1 MTLMLMLMLYLL
13 AVVALVI
20 GTGAIYLAL
29 IPVFPVAWLYYHYF
43 VRKPAV
49 WALFAAGVLTV
60 GWATVRDGAF
70 PLAALVP
77 LLLLG
82 AAIVLTY
89 RIHQEA
95 VFPAVD
101 YPPMANDPLRLPIR
115 DDMQLAVIVHQGVN
129 KAYPLDY
136 VIHHHV
142 VNDRFGD
149 AIIALTYCAMCR
161 SIVPFVVTDIGPL
174 FVGSFKNANM
184 IVADRRTKTF
194 FQQATFKSI
203 IGPLH
208 PHTLTMTYYQILSW
222 ADVKRLN
229 PLPQV
234 VDVTEKDLRPFEL
247 PIHGI
252 WRRIV
257 ASQATPGMRRRDRDR
272 SVPARTRVV
281 GILQPTVHPTP
292 AYLKDELLNHRVVK
306 NEQSGCYLVAVNDT
320 VNGFQA
326 RVDGHDVVLALSDDL
341 LLHDRKSG
349 TVWDLRGHRVRGD
362 LHANLAPIAISD
374 EYWFSW
380 KFFHPD
386 TQLIHI

>member
-1 MTLMLMLMLYLL
+1 MMLVLLYVL
-13 AVVALVI
+13 AVAALVVS
-20 GTGAIYLAL
+20 TGALYLAL
-29 IPVFPVAWLYYHYF
+29 VPAVPATWVYYHYL
-43 VRKPAV
+43 VRRPAV
-49 WALFAAGVLTV
+49 WSLFAAGVLIV
-60 GWATVRDGAF
+60 GWATAREGEL
-70 PLAALVP
+70 PLSTLLP

-82 AAIVLTY
+82 VAIVLTY
-89 RIHQEA
+89 RLHQEV

-101 YPPMANDPLRLPIR
+101 YPLMADDPLRLPLR
-115 DDMQLAVIVHQGVN
+115 DDMQLAVIEYEGVS

-149 AIIALTYCAMCR
+149 ATIALTFCAMCR
-161 SIVPFVVTDIGPL
+161 SIIPFVVTDIGPL

-208 PHTLTMTYYQILSW
+208 PHTLKMTHYQILAW
-222 ADVKRLN
+222 ADVMRLD

-234 VDVTEKDLRPFEL
+234 ADVTEKDLRPFEL

-257 ASQATPGMRRRDRDR
+257 ASQATPGLRRSDGDR

-281 GILQPTVHPTP
+281 GILQPTVRPKP
-292 AYLKDELLNHRVVK
+292 AYLRDELLRHRVVK
-306 NEQSGCYLVAVNDT
+306 NEQSGCYLVAVNGT

-326 RVDGHDVVLALSDDL
+326 RVDGHGVVLSLSDDL
-341 LLHDRKSG
+341 LLHDRTSG
-349 TVWDLRGHRVRGD
+349 TVWDLRGHRVRGE
-362 LHANLAPIAISD
+362 LHASLAPIAISD

-386 TQLIHI
+386 TQPVHI

>member
-1 MTLMLMLMLYLL
+1 MMLVLLYVL
-13 AVVALVI
+13 AVVALAI
-20 GTGAIYLAL
+20 GTGAVYLTL
-29 IPVFPVAWLYYHYF
+29 VPVFPVAWLYYHYF
-43 VRKPAV
+43 ARKPAV

-60 GWATVRDGAF
+60 GWATVQDRAF

-82 AAIVLTY
+82 VAIVLTY

-95 VFPAVD
+95 MFPAVD
-101 YPPMANDPLRLPIR
+101 YPPMADDPLRLPIR
-115 DDMQLAVIVHQGVN
+115 DDMQLALIERRGVS

-136 VIHHHV
+136 VIHHHI

-149 AIIALTYCAMCR
+149 ATIALTYCAMCR
-161 SIVPFVVTDIGPL
+161 SIIPFNVTDIGPL

-194 FQQATFKSI
+194 FQQATFMSI

-208 PHTLTMTYYQILSW
+208 PHTLKMIHYQILSW
-222 ADVKRLN
+222 AYVKRLD
-229 PLPQV
+229 PLLQV
-234 VDVTEKDLRPFEL
+234 ANVTEKDLRPFEL
-247 PIHGI
+247 PIPGI

-257 ASQATPGMRRRDRDR
+257 ASQATPGLRRRDRDR

-281 GILQPTVHPTP
+281 GILEPTVRPTQV
-292 AYLKDELLNHRVVK
+292 YLKDELLKHRVVK
-306 NEQSGCYLVAVNDT
+306 NEESCCYLVAVNGT

-326 RVDGHDVVLALSDDL
+326 QVDGHGVVLALNDDL
-341 LLHDRKSG
+341 LLHDRTSG
-349 TVWDLRGHRVRGD
+349 TVWDLRGHRVRGE